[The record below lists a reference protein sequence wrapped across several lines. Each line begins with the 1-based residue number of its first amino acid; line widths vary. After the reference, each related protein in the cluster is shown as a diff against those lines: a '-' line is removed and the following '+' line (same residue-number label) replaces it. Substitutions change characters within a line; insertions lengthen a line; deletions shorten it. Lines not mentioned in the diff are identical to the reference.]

1 MGFWNT
7 QGHEIYGKLCST
19 TGGRCDASKKIVL
32 PYNFKGATSTP
43 IPSEVT
49 TTWWAHKMD
58 CSPMLKQVATALHS
72 GVNDFA
78 SPSTL
83 LTAAISMASVLWNL

>member
-1 MGFWNT
+1 MGFWNG

-19 TGGRCDASKKIVL
+19 TGGRCAASKKIIL
-32 PYNFKGATSTP
+32 PFNFKGVANEP

-58 CSPMLKQVATALHS
+58 CSPMMKQITAALHS
-72 GVNDFA
+72 GAHNVA
-78 SPSTL
+78 APSAL
-83 LTAAISMASVLWNL
+83 LCVIISMFLWNMH